1 MRTIH
6 GYVHKL
12 AASVLA
18 LAVMSL
24 ATQAMAQTTI
34 LSSKVVRLK
43 GAARYSVDGKTWQRL
58 ERGTILK
65 PGTVIQTA
73 EDSYVDVQMGTREVK
88 PATPVLNNGTLY
100 QPQEPAANVVRIFE
114 SSVLAIDKLT
124 STPTGVDNVEETQ
137 LDLRAGRIMGSVK
150 KLSAAS
156 KYEVKIPNGVAGIRG
171 TTYVISSSGVIKV
184 LEGSVVIAIVSA
196 DGSVVTKVVSA
207 GYQYDPMTQT
217 LSQIPAVELKT
228 LIAIESQVGGPL
240 PSPPT
245 YIVKNPTIIYIS
257 PLGGENGQGQNG
269 NGQGQNGQGGGGQ
282 GGNNQ
287 GP

>member
-12 AASVLA
+12 AATALA

-24 ATQAMAQTTI
+24 ATQAMAQTSI
-34 LSSKVVRLK
+34 LSAKVVRLK
-43 GAARYSVDGKTWQRL
+43 GAARYSVDGKSWQKL
-58 ERGTILK
+58 ERGATLK

-73 EDSYVDVQMGTREVK
+73 EDSYVDIQLGAREVK

-100 QPQEPAANVVRIFE
+100 QPEEPSANVVRIFD
-114 SSVLAIDKLT
+114 STVLAIDKLT

-137 LDLRAGRIMGSVK
+137 LDLRAGKIMGNVK
-150 KLSAAS
+150 KMSAAS

-171 TTYVISSSGVIKV
+171 TIYVISSSGVVNV
-184 LEGSVVIAIVSA
+184 LEGSVVIAVVAA

-207 GYQYDPMTQT
+207 GYRYDPMTQT
-217 LSQIPAVELKT
+217 LTQIPAVELKAM
-228 LIAIESQVGGPL
+228 LAIYNQLNGPL
-240 PSPPT
+240 PTPPQ
-245 YIVKNPTIIYIS
+245 YYVKNPTIIFVS
-257 PLGGENGQGQNG
+257 PLGGENGQGQN
-269 NGQGQNGQGGGGQ
+269 NNNQGQN
-282 GGNNQ
+282 Q

>member
-12 AASVLA
+12 AATALA

-58 ERGTILK
+58 ERGAILK

-73 EDSYVDVQMGTREVK
+73 EDSYVDIQMGTREVK
-88 PATPVLNNGTLY
+88 AASPVLNNGTLY
-100 QPQEPAANVVRIFE
+100 QPEEPAANVVRIFE

-137 LDLRAGRIMGSVK
+137 LDLRAGKIMGSVK
-150 KLSAAS
+150 KLSSAS

-171 TTYVISSSGVIKV
+171 TIYTISSSGVVNV
-184 LEGSVVIAIVSA
+184 LEGSVVVAIVAA

-207 GYQYDPMTQT
+207 GYRYDPMTQT
-217 LSQIPAVELKT
+217 LTQIPAPELKA
-228 LIAIESQVGGPL
+228 LLAIYLQVNGPL
-240 PSPPT
+240 PTPPQ
-245 YIVKNPTIIYIS
+245 YYVKNPTIIYVS
-257 PLGGENGQGQNG
+257 PLGGENGQGQN
-269 NGQGQNGQGGGGQ
+269 NNNQGQN
-282 GGNNQ
+282 Q